1 MDEKKELEGQ
11 GKDFLGDYYWAL
23 YQKIKLN
30 KKEFE
35 LFKKF
40 PIDVNKSYL
49 VYGNTDLLEKFKA
62 FYLTRCIKKRPR
74 YAQFFIRE
82 YAETLSGNTKDEF
95 GLGVDFELLFIYR
108 HNHMQTIGNS
118 ELWLCETV
126 LNKIAERNRDGWVT
140 VVLSEQRMPILE
152 KCGELEIINLSK
164 VVLNQTIQE
173 VTQDMSARAVT
184 NTIARN
190 DFKASV
196 SSNGTVY

>member
-1 MDEKKELEGQ
+1 MDKKKEIEIQ

-49 VYGNTDLLEKFKA
+49 VYGSTDLLEKFKA
-62 FYLTRCIKKRPR
+62 FYLTRCTKKRPR

-126 LNKIAERNRDGWVT
+126 LNKIAERNRDGYVT
-140 VVLSEQRMPILE
+140 ILLSEQRMPILE
-152 KCGELEIINLSK
+152 DCGELEVINLSK
-164 VVLNQTIQE
+164 VVLNKTIQE
-173 VTQDMSARAVT
+173 VAQEMASKATSDIINSPEVS
-184 NTIARN
+184 ISN
-190 DFKASV
+190 D
-196 SSNGTVY
+196 GTVY

>member
-1 MDEKKELEGQ
+1 MDKKKEIEIQ

-62 FYLTRCIKKRPR
+62 FYLTRCTKKRPR

-126 LNKIAERNRDGWVT
+126 LNKIAERNRDGYVT
-140 VVLSEQRMPILE
+140 IVLSEQRMPILE
-152 KCGELEIINLSK
+152 DCGELEVINLSK
-164 VVLNQTIQE
+164 VVLNKTIQE
-173 VTQDMSARAVT
+173 VAQEMASKTTSNVI
-184 NTIARN
+184 NSPEVSISN
-190 DFKASV
+190 D
-196 SSNGTVY
+196 GTVY